1 MRVRDLRLLLGQFP
15 DNARVLVSSGGA
27 PKFLSG
33 VAEGYEIHDEK
44 VVFLTKEQ
52 FSYCLHPSVGLIN
65 PLAEPWA
72 GREVAI
78 LLEGQ

>member
-15 DNARVLVSSGGA
+15 DNARVLVSSG
-27 PKFLSG
+27 

-52 FSYCLHPSVGLIN
+52 FPYCLHPSVGLIQ
-65 PLAEPWA
+65 PLSEPWTE
-72 GREVAI
+72 REVAI
-78 LLEGQ
+78 LLEGR